1 VGTDIVH
8 AKFFEGPRD
17 GQTLM
22 VPSSAGDV
30 NFPIDGNP
38 GNCYVYHRDSS
49 VEDAVHFFYQ
59 GQGDPQDF
67 SPTDG

>member
-1 VGTDIVH
+1 
-8 AKFFEGPRD
+8 
-17 GQTLM
+17 M